1 MPSPVPV
8 PAHDRVIRSID
19 RVVALV
25 AGLAAGVMT
34 LLVAAEVVA
43 RYLFNSSIPFSNE
56 LSRVLFIWTIFLGLP
71 LALSRGRHVAI
82 GLLDE
87 TLPKHWA
94 LVALRASLLA
104 SLVLLG
110 VVFYKSA
117 ELTARNWDQT
127 LNTLPISAGF
137 FYLPIPVGI
146 AIAMIYLIVM
156 IVLGARELMAGEHT
170 EAH

>member
-1 MPSPVPV
+1 MPDIAPSP
-8 PAHDRVIRSID
+8 AYDRVIRSID
-19 RVVALV
+19 RAVAVL

-34 LLVAAEVVA
+34 LLVAAEVAA
-43 RYLFNSSIPFSNE
+43 RYVFSVSIPFSNE

-87 TLPKHWA
+87 TLPKAWA
-94 LVALRASLLA
+94 QIALRASLLA
-104 SLVLLG
+104 SLFLLG
-110 VVFYKSA
+110 VVFFKSA
-117 ELTARNWDQT
+117 ELTGRNWDQM
-127 LNTLPISAGF
+127 LNTLPVSAGV

-146 AIAMIYLIVM
+146 AIAMLYLLVM
-156 IVLGARELMAGEHT
+156 AVAGVRELIPGENT